1 MMGTVRGRGVCRAC
15 EERKAATIP
24 RGGPRASAERAEDE
38 DGSLGLEARGDGR
51 EAEAQAEGVRE
62 VSLGTLVALLVLIVA
77 VVLLVI
83 GRMDGL
89 EAGMFAALALAV
101 LLTAVPFPWRVSA

>member
-1 MMGTVRGRGVCRAC
+1 M
-15 EERKAATIP
+15 
-24 RGGPRASAERAEDE
+24 
-38 DGSLGLEARGDGR
+38 
-51 EAEAQAEGVRE
+51 
-62 VSLGTLVALLVLIVA
+62 SLGTLVALLVLIVA

-101 LLTAVPFPWRVSA
+101 LLTAVPLPWRVA